1 MVAKLAALA
10 VALVA
15 TASSVSAHTIVTSV
29 WVNGKDTATGGVGV
43 AAPYMRGSTS
53 NSPVQEVN
61 SALMACNDKGATP
74 AASTLSVAAGDVIEP
89 EWYHSGAR
97 GADPIDPSHKGPI
110 TAWIA
115 PYGDNANSLGAKWVE
130 IASEAYYPSSSEWAV
145 SHMIA
150 NKGRNKVTIPKSLA
164 PGKYIVRFELLALHS
179 AGQAGGAQF
188 YPQCADIEIT
198 SGGTTKLPAG
208 VSIPGFYSEQTPG
221 VVWIY
226 YSSSYDVTG
235 DYVAPGTGTW
245 DGTSAY
251 STDRCHEVVSGLAPT
266 GYCQDGASPAP
277 APSTS
282 ASKAPVTTSKAPATS
297 AAASSSKPVATSA
310 PPASSKPAA
319 PSSSTKPVVTSAIKT
334 TTTAAASTRPATSSQ
349 AASTSAS
356 APPAAYTDYNSCM
369 RAMNVCKD
377 GKNAAAAKTG
387 GSVDFSSCDAMQCAS
402 LQTKR
407 IRRSHRAASHRA

>member
-10 VALVA
+10 VAPVA

-29 WVNGKDTATGGVGV
+29 WVNGKDTATGGAGV

-53 NSPVQEVN
+53 NSPVQDVTL
-61 SALMACNDKGATP
+61 ALMACNDKGATP
-74 AASTLSVAAGDVIEP
+74 AASTLSVVAGDVIEP

-97 GADPIDPSHKGPI
+97 GADPIDPSHNGPL
-110 TAWIA
+110 TTWIA
-115 PYGDNANSLGAKWVE
+115 PYGDNANALGAKWVE
-130 IASEAYYPSSSEWAV
+130 IASEAYYSSSSEWAV
-145 SHMIA
+145 AHMIA

-188 YPQCADIEIT
+188 YPQCADIEVK
-198 SGGTTKLPAG
+198 SRGSTKLPAG

-221 VVWIY
+221 IVWFY
-226 YSSSYDVTG
+226 YSSTYDITG

-245 DGTSAY
+245 DGSSAY
-251 STDRCHEVVSGLAPT
+251 STDTCHEK
-266 GYCQDGASPAP
+266 AP
-277 APSTS
+277 A
-282 ASKAPVTTSKAPATS
+282 TTSKAPATS
-297 AAASSSKPVATSA
+297 TAASTSKPVATSA

-334 TTTAAASTRPATSSQ
+334 TTTAASSTRPASSSQ
-349 AASTSAS
+349 AATSTGS

-387 GSVDFSSCDAMQCAS
+387 GAVDFSSCDAMQCSS

-407 IRRSHRAASHRA
+407 IRRSHRVSSHRA